1 MVSCQINPLVCD
13 PNANCLSIQGT
24 FVCQCRYGFLG
35 DGHTCDPAPI
45 YEGND
50 LVVSIGYALQKF
62 NLDSQRASFI
72 KYSADQMAIAG
83 IDVDCNKGQIYYTDT
98 YGSAILRADYI
109 GQCVILPYFPAMR
122 DIILFCFSRLQKLKK
137 YFSSSLQKSIPLFWD
152 AASCLT
158 NNNFKSTTL

>member
-1 MVSCQINPLVCD
+1 MGSCQINPLVCD

-72 KYSADQMAIAG
+72 KYSAEQMAIAG

-109 GQCVILPYFPAMR
+109 GQWVILPYFSVTI
-122 DIILFCFSRLQKLKK
+122 DIIFFSRYLTEVAET
-137 YFSSSLQKSIPLFWD
+137 YFNIPAKEHPIMLGYSFM
-152 AASCLT
+152 SH
-158 NNNFKSTTL
+158 K

>member
-72 KYSADQMAIAG
+72 KYSAEQMAIAG

-109 GQCVILPYFPAMR
+109 GQCVILPYFPVII
-122 DIILFCFSRLQKLKK
+122 DIIFFCFSRLQKL
-137 YFSSSLQKSIPLFWD
+137 
-152 AASCLT
+152 
-158 NNNFKSTTL
+158 

>member
-1 MVSCQINPLVCD
+1 MGSCQTNPLVCD

-72 KYSADQMAIAG
+72 KYSAEQMAIAG

-109 GQCVILPYFPAMR
+109 GQCVILPYFPVMIAITFFVLADYR
-122 DIILFCFSRLQKLKK
+122 SYKNVFHTFP
-137 YFSSSLQKSIPLFWD
+137 SL
-152 AASCLT
+152 
-158 NNNFKSTTL
+158 NFKVPFR

>member
-109 GQCVILPYFPAMR
+109 GQCVILPYFHVII
-122 DIILFCFSRLQKLKK
+122 DIIFFCFSRLQK
-137 YFSSSLQKSIPLFWD
+137 YFSTFLQKSIPLFWVI
-152 AASCLT
+152 ASCLT
-158 NNNFKSTTL
+158 NNSFKSTTL